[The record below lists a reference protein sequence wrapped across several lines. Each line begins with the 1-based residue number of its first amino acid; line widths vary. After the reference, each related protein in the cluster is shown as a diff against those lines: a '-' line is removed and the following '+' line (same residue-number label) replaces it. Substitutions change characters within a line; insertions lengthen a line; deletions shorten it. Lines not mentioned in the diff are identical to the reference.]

1 MTTYILIRF
10 YGCESVSVSPERER
24 SPRRRHRRR
33 NRHRPTG
40 MGARRGETRTTP
52 DPASGRDGGDAR
64 RRGAENTSRRET
76 PDDRAARG
84 PRQRRRHAHSC
95 VPDHGREPRSNQHEL
110 QRPEAQCP
118 RPQARPRGAARA
130 CGPRSTATG
139 TRHPSSSS
147 PLRSSPKSDTP
158 PLPSPPAHARR
169 TASRIPNTAIGIGS
183 LPGSRPRS
191 RYTVFRVTR
200 YATLHRVQSS
210 YDRIV
215 YTLVSRDTCRDSC
228 T

>member
-110 QRPEAQCP
+110 QAA
-118 RPQARPRGAARA
+118 QARPRGAARA
-130 CGPRSTATG
+130 SWRACGPRSTG
-139 TRHPSSSS
+139 SRHPSSSS

-169 TASRIPNTAIGIGS
+169 TASRIPNTAE
-183 LPGSRPRS
+183 
-191 RYTVFRVTR
+191 
-200 YATLHRVQSS
+200 
-210 YDRIV
+210 
-215 YTLVSRDTCRDSC
+215 
-228 T
+228 